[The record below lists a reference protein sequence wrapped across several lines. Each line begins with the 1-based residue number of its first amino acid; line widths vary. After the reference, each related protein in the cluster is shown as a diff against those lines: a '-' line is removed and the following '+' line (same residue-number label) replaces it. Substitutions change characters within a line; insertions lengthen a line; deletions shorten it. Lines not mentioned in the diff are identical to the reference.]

1 MTAFP
6 RWKYVKREVEYVV
19 TEWVVIPMK
28 IIVRNKKALVGLIIV
43 LGYIIMATIGPEV
56 VPYPRS
62 YQYPKYIKPT
72 IFRWPPSLEHPL
84 GTDYFG
90 ADIWAKIVWGSRPVL
105 TITFITGLITTT
117 IGVVIGL
124 TAGFLG
130 GLVDMVLMG
139 ITDILMTIP
148 GLPLLIVLATLIR
161 ASDPVTIGLILSIT
175 AWTGLARSI
184 RSAVLS
190 LKNAEFVEA
199 AKALGMPFWHIIFRE
214 IMPNLM
220 SFITVNF
227 IFAAIGAIYGSIG
240 LYFLGILPFTEFN
253 WGVMLNMAYAQ
264 AGAHAS
270 LDTIH
275 YILAPIG
282 AIIGLQ
288 LGLLLL
294 SYAVDEIF
302 NPRLRTEVK

>member
-1 MTAFP
+1 MSELT
-6 RWKYVKREVEYVV
+6 RGEIIKQELKYFVEN
-19 TEWVVIPMK
+19 WIIIPGK
-28 IIVRNKKALVGLIIV
+28 ILIRNKKALIGFIIV
-43 LGYIIMATIGPEV
+43 LGYILMAAIGPEI

-72 IFRWPPSLEHPL
+72 IFQWPPSLEHPL

-90 ADIWAKIVWGSRPVL
+90 ADIWAKIVWGSRTVL
-105 TITFITGLITTT
+105 IIAFTAGIITTLV
-117 IGVVIGL
+117 GVTVGL
-124 TAGFLG
+124 LAGFAG

-161 ASDPVTIGLILSIT
+161 TSDPIVVGMILSVT

-184 RSAVLS
+184 RSAVLA

-199 AKALGMPFWHIIFRE
+199 ARALGLPVWHIIFRE

-220 SFITVNF
+220 SFIAVNF
-227 IFAAIGAIYGSIG
+227 IFATVGAIYGSVG
-240 LYFLGILPFTEFN
+240 LYFLGILPFTAFN
-253 WGVMLNMAYAQ
+253 WGIMLNMAYTQ
-264 AGAHAS
+264 AGAHHS
-270 LDTIH
+270 IETIH

-282 AIIGLQ
+282 AIVGLQ
-288 LGLLLL
+288 LGLLLF
-294 SYAVDEIF
+294 SYAIDEIF
-302 NPRLRTEVK
+302 NPRLRTEIR